1 MEKRLNTDLL
11 SHLVKFVPLLSNLH
25 LFRIVFG
32 VLLIPDLVNP
42 AASPDIN
49 APVIPIPTSLIMPP
63 NILPAKVVALGQ
75 NVEVV
80 VYRRTS
86 RYNRYI
92 HVKSLMTLM
101 VQTIRIAIAMA
112 VLFGITGL
120 IVSNVGPVAFAQ
132 ETANKQLEEAMK
144 ALESGDTGAAEGYLQ
159 EANQSLPEGQAK
171 TEVGEAMTALQ
182 AGNVTGATTDIETA
196 QAGLQ

>member
-1 MEKRLNTDLL
+1 
-11 SHLVKFVPLLSNLH
+11 LLSNLH

-32 VLLIPDLVNP
+32 VLLITDLVNP
-42 AASPDIN
+42 AASPNIN

-63 NILPAKVVALGQ
+63 NILPVKVALGQ

-80 VYRRTS
+80 AYRRAS